1 MRSNFFI
8 IGIIVAAIA
17 IFGSQMAGDLWEQLK
32 AKTATLPEA
41 LHGLLDKPTDKA
53 IESTTTVYKWQDANG
68 NWQFGDTPPPN
79 STYETTNI
87 NRVQSVEMHTPTHI
101 EPQAVE
107 KEAPQSTSPIT
118 PFTSP
123 DKVKQLIDNARAIE
137 PLLEQR
143 KQAMDGQINNH

>member
-8 IGIIVAAIA
+8 IGIVIAAVA
-17 IFGSQMAGDLWEQLK
+17 IFGSQIAGEHWEQLK
-32 AKTATLPEA
+32 EKTAALPEA
-41 LHGLLDKPTDKA
+41 LHGLLGKPTDNA
-53 IESTTTVYKWQDANG
+53 IESTTTVYKWQDTDG

-79 STYETTNI
+79 SAYETTNI
-87 NRVQSVEMHTPTHI
+87 NRVQSVEMHTPTHT

-123 DKVKQLIDNARAIE
+123 DKVKQLMDNARAIE

-143 KQAMDGQINNH
+143 KQAMDR